1 MRWSR
6 QREAAERGRRGR
18 RGEGGGGGRGERT
31 QARRVRRVCQGIL
44 GSLDC
49 PPGLRRQASE
59 GRGGAGRRVT
69 GLGKEGEKSDK
80 GPEGAGGRQTGQLW
94 WRLQDNYN
102 IPNYF
107 INRQMRTMT
116 KPNLTISPLTGNS
129 K

>member
-1 MRWSR
+1 M
-6 QREAAERGRRGR
+6 
-18 RGEGGGGGRGERT
+18 T
-31 QARRVRRVCQGIL
+31 QARRVRRVCQGSL

-69 GLGKEGEKSDK
+69 GLGKEGQKSDK
-80 GPEGAGGRQTGQLW
+80 GPEGAGGRQTRQLW
-94 WRLQDNYN
+94 WKLQDNYS

-107 INRQMRTMT
+107 INKQMRTMT
-116 KPNLTISPLTGNS
+116 KPNLTISPLTRNP